1 MGPRHVSRD
10 RRTHQRLRDLCDE
23 VLAPYRVAADKDLF
37 TDADRLEARTLL
49 AKVIPLPAA
58 Q

>member
-1 MGPRHVSRD
+1 MGPRHVSDD

-23 VLAPYRVAADKDLF
+23 VLASFRVAADKDLF
-37 TDADRLEARTLL
+37 TDADRIEAHTLL
-49 AKVIPLPAA
+49 AKVVHLPAA